1 VPEPILAIV
10 GDSRIERRDGRRVA
24 VHNGREWTEEQL
36 RSTINDRRRLLNMTD
51 PLFLQIENL
60 SAVAANS
67 ARDPGYLERF
77 VRDLL
82 ADMHSANR
90 RMLEDTADLDDGA
103 QFAVEASQYIR
114 REGGRDW
121 RGLRYELQGIHA
133 LADRELSSAVGSV
146 WRYANGV
153 NDALAHR
160 ESRDVLLT
168 IASTAG
174 IIVLGLLC
182 APLGAVAAAAI
193 TGAAGLAFT
202 IHDVLDARTRTDLY
216 RALDDPELLQSWQ
229 DVQLAQLMA
238 GIGIAFSI
246 FDVLAVGRGA
256 RLIAREAAAAL
267 RVAERTGLRE
277 AARLAAAETRAA
289 VARRMTEEFLA
300 NAARHA
306 MTEAVVMAAITAVL
320 PRVVAPALVPWIRR
334 QAQEHG
340 TLPQTDAALG
350 ALATGAAR

>member
-1 VPEPILAIV
+1 
-10 GDSRIERRDGRRVA
+10 
-24 VHNGREWTEEQL
+24 
-36 RSTINDRRRLLNMTD
+36 
-51 PLFLQIENL
+51 
-60 SAVAANS
+60 
-67 ARDPGYLERF
+67 
-77 VRDLL
+77 
-82 ADMHSANR
+82 
-90 RMLEDTADLDDGA
+90 
-103 QFAVEASQYIR
+103 
-114 REGGRDW
+114 
-121 RGLRYELQGIHA
+121 
-133 LADRELSSAVGSV
+133 
-146 WRYANGV
+146 
-153 NDALAHR
+153 
-160 ESRDVLLT
+160 
-168 IASTAG
+168 
-174 IIVLGLLC
+174 
-182 APLGAVAAAAI
+182 
-193 TGAAGLAFT
+193 
-202 IHDVLDARTRTDLY
+202 
-216 RALDDPELLQSWQ
+216 
-229 DVQLAQLMA
+229 MA